1 LILYTNISMK
11 KDFNLKILIF
21 KLMNNL
27 LLIHVGC
34 EVILLGGMAFYFQ
47 TQISGLKKQV
57 AELKTQNGELIDAIN
72 GINDQMEMLY
82 QQLNVIFN
90 QQRLNQK
97 DTSGSTLL
105 NDLQSPDQP
114 QKNLKPK
121 PPVPKQ
127 LNKPF
132 PKQTNKTMPQ
142 INKSNNPVLNKK
154 PKKDPAISGSDYETL
169 DEKELDKE
177 LQQEYKE
184 LEECEGGVCKLNK

>member
-1 LILYTNISMK
+1 
-11 KDFNLKILIF
+11 
-21 KLMNNL
+21 MNNL

-57 AELKTQNGELIDAIN
+57 AELKAQNGELIDAVN
-72 GINDQMEMLY
+72 NINDQMEVLY
-82 QQLNVIFN
+82 KQLNVIFSN
-90 QQRLNQK
+90 QQGLLNQK

-105 NDLQSPDQP
+105 NDLQSHEQP

-127 LNKPF
+127 LNKAF
-132 PKQTNKTMPQ
+132 PKQTTKTTTQM
-142 INKSNNPVLNKK
+142 NKSNTPVLNKK
-154 PKKDPAISGSDYETL
+154 PKKDTTISGSDYETL